1 MPMAVP
7 LTLIEGVEG
16 EVVVGKDEASE
27 GYEEIGGRAFRKEL
41 LKSRMAM
48 SMRDVGIQGGSI
60 NGDKQDIGRNGVGK
74 DWRMVRK

>member
-27 GYEEIGGRAFRKEL
+27 GYEEIGGRAGGGRAFRKEL
-41 LKSRMAM
+41 LKSREAM
-48 SMRDVGIQGGSI
+48 SMEDFGVQGINIS
-60 NGDKQDIGRNGVGK
+60 GDKQNIG
-74 DWRMVRK
+74 